1 MNNQE
6 YMKEKAKDRLDKKQR
21 KEHAKWRKQRKQRK
35 HQWNMLV
42 A

>member
-6 YMKEKAKDRLDKKQR
+6 YMKEKAKDCLDKKQR
-21 KEHAKWRKQRKQRK
+21 KEHDKWRKQRKQRK